1 MKVKMLEYYQ
11 GHRIVGAFV
20 PGEEY
25 EVEKSLGAYLLEHR
39 KAVEIIEPINIEAKE
54 KHVKV
59 VEEKKPEPK
68 AKPAK
73 KAVKK

>member
-39 KAVEIIEPINIEAKE
+39 KAVEVI
-54 KHVKV
+54 
-59 VEEKKPEPK
+59 EEKKPVEEEKKVDPKPK
-68 AKPAK
+68 AKPKK

>member
-39 KAVEIIEPINIEAKE
+39 KAVEVI
-54 KHVKV
+54 
-59 VEEKKPEPK
+59 EEKKADPKPK
-68 AKPAK
+68 AKPKK

>member
-39 KAVEIIEPINIEAKE
+39 KAVEVIEE
-54 KHVKV
+54 KKP
-59 VEEKKPEPK
+59 VEEKKADPKPK
-68 AKPAK
+68 AKPKK